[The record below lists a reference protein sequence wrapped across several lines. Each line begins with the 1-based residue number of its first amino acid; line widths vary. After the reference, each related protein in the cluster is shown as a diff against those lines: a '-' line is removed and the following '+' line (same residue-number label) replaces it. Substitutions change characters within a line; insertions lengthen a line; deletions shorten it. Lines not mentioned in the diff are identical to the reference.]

1 MLSPGRA
8 GEVNVPT
15 CTQAFRPHNASL
27 HNAILPPGEEAKVKS
42 SSDRILTT
50 HTGSLP
56 RSKTLSALLVK
67 REQRKP
73 YDENALRTEI
83 DRNLDLVVARQRECG
98 VDIGNDGETP
108 RVGFSTYTTERIAGF
123 GGESRRKPT
132 LDTIKFPGFADFMAR
147 QIGVSDELARVWNA
161 PQAVGKLEYDQ
172 SLSEAKSES
181 AAFKASLKRTGSK
194 FTEDFMTAA
203 TPGIVSTTM
212 LLAPDN
218 PAYKND
224 AEYVMG
230 IANELKKEYEYIV
243 GEGYILQL
251 DAPDLAMERVIMFGD
266 QPLKDFLDRVALHVD
281 AINVAIADI
290 PPEKVRLHVCWGNW
304 NGPHQD
310 DVDVA
315 DLLPILYG
323 AKVGALS
330 IPLGNPR
337 HEHETEV
344 FKKLPLP
351 NDMLLIPGV
360 IDVTTNYLEHPV
372 VVANRICAAVTAV
385 GARERVIAGTDC
397 GFGTFASYEFI
408 AEDVVWAKLK
418 ALSDGA
424 KLATARLWGKA

>member
-1 MLSPGRA
+1 MKNSA
-8 GEVNVPT
+8 
-15 CTQAFRPHNASL
+15 
-27 HNAILPPGEEAKVKS
+27 
-42 SSDRILTT
+42 DRILTT

-56 RSKTLSALLVK
+56 RSKALSELLVK

-73 YDENALRTEI
+73 YDENALRLEI

-98 VDIGNDGETP
+98 VDVGNDGETP

-181 AAFKASLKRTGSK
+181 AAFKASLQRTGSR
-194 FTEDFMTAA
+194 FAEDFMTAA

-212 LLAPDN
+212 LLAPNN

-230 IANELKKEYEYIV
+230 IAHELKKEYEYIV

-290 PPEKVRLHVCWGNW
+290 PPEKVRLPVCWGNW

-315 DLLPILYG
+315 DLLPILYR

-351 NDMLLIPGV
+351 NNMLLIPGV
-360 IDVTTNYLEHPV
+360 IDVTTNYLEHPE
-372 VVANRICAAVTAV
+372 VVANRICAAVAAV

-424 KLATARLWGKA
+424 KLATTRLWGKA

>member
-1 MLSPGRA
+1 M
-8 GEVNVPT
+8 
-15 CTQAFRPHNASL
+15 
-27 HNAILPPGEEAKVKS
+27 KDS
-42 SSDRILTT
+42 SERILTT

-56 RSKTLSALLVK
+56 RSKALSALLVK

-83 DRNLDLVVARQRECG
+83 DRNLDLVVERQRECG

-108 RVGFSTYTTERIAGF
+108 RVGFSTYTTERMAGF

-132 LDTIKFPGFADFMAR
+132 LDAIKFPGFADFMAR
-147 QIGVSDELARVWNA
+147 QIGISDELAKVWNA
-161 PQAVGKLEYDQ
+161 PQAVSKLEYDPT
-172 SLSEAKSES
+172 LSEAKSES
-181 AAFKASLKRTGSK
+181 AAYKAALKRTGSN

-212 LLAPDN
+212 LLAPNN

-243 GEGYILQL
+243 REGYILQL

-266 QPLKDFLDRVALHVD
+266 QPLRSFLDRVALHVD

-315 DLLPILYG
+315 DLLPILYK

-337 HEHETEV
+337 HEHETEA

-351 NDMLLIPGV
+351 KDVLLIPGV
-360 IDVTTNYLEHPV
+360 IDVTTNYLEHPE
-372 VVANRICAAVTAV
+372 VVANRICAAVAAV

-424 KLATARLWGKA
+424 RVATKRLWGKA

>member
-1 MLSPGRA
+1 MCQFVVATPIDAQRRFISRGR
-8 GEVNVPT
+8 
-15 CTQAFRPHNASL
+15 H
-27 HNAILPPGEEAKVKS
+27 KMKDS
-42 SSDRILTT
+42 SERILTT

-56 RSKTLSALLVK
+56 RSKALSALLVK

-83 DRNLDLVVARQRECG
+83 DRNLDLVVERQRECG

-108 RVGFSTYTTERIAGF
+108 RVGFSTYTTERMAGF

-132 LDTIKFPGFADFMAR
+132 LDAIKFPGFADFMAR
-147 QIGVSDELARVWNA
+147 QIGISDELAKVWNA
-161 PQAVGKLEYDQ
+161 PQAVSKLEYDPT
-172 SLSEAKSES
+172 LSEAKSES
-181 AAFKASLKRTGSK
+181 TAYKAALKRTGSK

-212 LLAPDN
+212 LLAPNN

-266 QPLKDFLDRVALHVD
+266 QPLRSFLDRVALHVD

-315 DLLPILYG
+315 DLLPILYK

-337 HEHETEV
+337 HEHETEA
-344 FKKLPLP
+344 FRKLPLP
-351 NDMLLIPGV
+351 KDVLLIPGV
-360 IDVTTNYLEHPV
+360 IDVTTNYLEHPE
-372 VVANRICAAVTAV
+372 VVANRICAAVAAV

-418 ALSDGA
+418 TLSDGA
-424 KLATARLWGKA
+424 KLATKRLWGKA

>member
-1 MLSPGRA
+1 
-8 GEVNVPT
+8 
-15 CTQAFRPHNASL
+15 
-27 HNAILPPGEEAKVKS
+27 
-42 SSDRILTT
+42 
-50 HTGSLP
+50 
-56 RSKTLSALLVK
+56 
-67 REQRKP
+67 
-73 YDENALRTEI
+73 
-83 DRNLDLVVARQRECG
+83 
-98 VDIGNDGETP
+98 
-108 RVGFSTYTTERIAGF
+108 
-123 GGESRRKPT
+123 
-132 LDTIKFPGFADFMAR
+132 
-147 QIGVSDELARVWNA
+147 
-161 PQAVGKLEYDQ
+161 VGKLEYDQ

-212 LLAPDN
+212 LLAPNN

-266 QPLKDFLDRVALHVD
+266 QPLKSFLDRVALHVD

-351 NDMLLIPGV
+351 SDMLLIPGV
-360 IDVTTNYLEHPV
+360 IDVTTNYLEHPE
-372 VVANRICAAVTAV
+372 VVANRICAAVAAV

-424 KLATARLWGKA
+424 KLATERLWGKA